1 MKKYVAEAI
10 GTFTLVFF
18 GCATVIF
25 MKGDVGQVGAA
36 FAFGLS
42 FIAMAYSI
50 GHVSGAHL
58 NPAVSTG
65 AYFAGRMTMKDYIS
79 YVVAQVAGGII
90 AALVLVVIVKGK
102 TEGYDVAT
110 DGLAA
115 TGWSEYTM
123 TSALAFE
130 VIATAMFVLVFLGAT
145 QDGAPVAM
153 AGLVIGLTLTL
164 IYLAGITV
172 SGPSV
177 NPARSIG
184 PAMIDSIHGGNA
196 ISQLWLYIVA
206 PLIGGA
212 IGGKLHQSGITT
224 KDDEDISFD

>member
-1 MKKYVAEAI
+1 MFGGIVAA
-10 GTFTLVFF
+10 L
-18 GCATVIF
+18 AL
-25 MKGDVGQVGAA
+25 
-36 FAFGLS
+36 FA
-42 FIAMAYSI
+42 IAM
-50 GHVSGAHL
+50 
-58 NPAVSTG
+58 
-65 AYFAGRMTMKDYIS
+65 
-79 YVVAQVAGGII
+79 
-90 AALVLVVIVKGK
+90 GK
-102 TEGYDVAT
+102 TGGYDIGAN
-110 DGLAA
+110 GFAA
-115 TGWSEYTM
+115 NGWGEYAM

-184 PAMIDSIHGGNA
+184 PAMIESIQGGDA

-206 PLIGGA
+206 PLIGGG
-212 IGGKLHQSGITT
+212 IGGLLHKAGITT
-224 KDDEDISFD
+224 EDTDD

>member
-25 MKGDVGQVGAA
+25 MRGEVGLLGVA
-36 FAFGLS
+36 FAFGLAVV
-42 FIAMAYSI
+42 AMVYSI

-58 NPAVSTG
+58 NPAVSIG
-65 AYFAGRMTMKDYIS
+65 ALFAGKLSMTDFAGYA
-79 YVVAQVAGGII
+79 VAQVFGGIFAALALLAIATGKTGGYDI
-90 AALVLVVIVKGK
+90 AANGF
-102 TEGYDVAT
+102 
-110 DGLAA
+110 AA
-115 TGWSEYTM
+115 NGWGEYAM

-130 VIATAMFVLVFLGAT
+130 VIATAIFVLVILGAT
-145 QDGAPVAM
+145 QDGAPAEM

-164 IYLAGITV
+164 ILLAGITV
-172 SGPSV
+172 SGSSV

-184 PAMIDSIHGGNA
+184 PALIQGGEA
-196 ISQLWLYIVA
+196 INQLWLYIVA

-212 IGGKLHQSGITT
+212 IGGLLHKSGITA
-224 KDDEDISFD
+224 KN

>member
-25 MKGDVGQVGAA
+25 MKDQVGLLGVAL
-36 FAFGLS
+36 AFGLTVV
-42 FIAMAYSI
+42 AMAYSI

-65 AYFAGRMTMKDYIS
+65 AFFAGRLSTKDYIS
-79 YVVAQVAGGII
+79 YVIAQVFGGIV
-90 AALVLVVIVKGK
+90 AALVLLIIVQGK
-102 TEGYDVAT
+102 TSGYDVAT
-110 DGLAA
+110 EGLGA

-130 VIATAMFVLVFLGAT
+130 AIAAAMFVLVFLSAT
-145 QDGAPVAM
+145 QKGASVAM

-164 IYLAGITV
+164 VHLSGITI
-172 SGPSV
+172 SGASV

-184 PAMIDSIHGGNA
+184 PAMLESIQGGDA

-224 KDDEDISFD
+224 KDTDD

>member
-25 MKGDVGQVGAA
+25 MKGEVGQLGVA

-42 FIAMAYSI
+42 FTAMAYSI

-65 AYFAGRMTMKDYIS
+65 ALFAGRLSTKDYIS
-79 YVVAQVAGGII
+79 YVVAQVFGGIV
-90 AALVLVVIVKGK
+90 AALVLLVIVQGR
-102 TEGYDVAT
+102 TEGYDVAAE
-110 DGLAA
+110 GLAA
-115 TGWSEYTM
+115 TGWGDYAM

-130 VIATAMFVLVFLGAT
+130 VIATAMFVLVILGAT
-145 QDGAPVAM
+145 QDGAPTMM

-164 IYLAGITV
+164 VHLAGITI
-172 SGPSV
+172 SGASV

-184 PAMIDSIHGGNA
+184 PAMIESIQGGDA

-206 PLIGGA
+206 PLIGGG
-212 IGGKLHQSGITT
+212 IGGMLHKAGITT
-224 KDDEDISFD
+224 EDTDD

>member
-25 MKGDVGQVGAA
+25 MKDEVGLLGVAL
-36 FAFGLS
+36 AFGLTVV
-42 FIAMAYSI
+42 AMAYSI

-58 NPAVSTG
+58 TPAVSTG
-65 AYFAGRMTMKDYIS
+65 AFFAGRLSTKDYMS
-79 YVVAQVAGGII
+79 YVVAQVFGGII
-90 AALVLVVIVKGK
+90 AALVLLVIVQGK
-102 TEGYDVAT
+102 TGGYDVAT
-110 DGLAA
+110 EGLAA
-115 TGWSEYTM
+115 TGWSEYSM

-130 VIATAMFVLVFLGAT
+130 VIATAMFVLVILGAT
-145 QDGAPVAM
+145 QDGAPTMM

-164 IYLAGITV
+164 IHLAGINI
-172 SGPSV
+172 SGASV

-184 PAMIDSIHGGNA
+184 PALIESIQGGTGIN
-196 ISQLWLYIVA
+196 QLWLYIVA

-224 KDDEDISFD
+224 IDTDD

>member
-1 MKKYVAEAI
+1 MNKYVAEAI

-18 GCATVIF
+18 GCASIIF
-25 MKGDVGQVGAA
+25 MKDEVGLLGVAL
-36 FAFGLS
+36 AFGLS
-42 FIAMAYSI
+42 YTAMFYSI

-65 AYFAGRMTMKDYIS
+65 AFFAGRLSTKDYIS
-79 YVVAQVAGGII
+79 YVVAQVFGGIV
-90 AALVLVVIVKGK
+90 AALVLLIIVQGK
-102 TEGYDVAT
+102 TSGYDVAT
-110 DGLAA
+110 EGLGA

-130 VIATAMFVLVFLGAT
+130 AIAAAMFVLVFLGAT
-145 QDGAPVAM
+145 QDGAPAMM

-164 IYLAGITV
+164 VHLAGITI
-172 SGPSV
+172 SGASV

-184 PAMIDSIHGGNA
+184 PAMVESIQGGDA

-206 PLIGGA
+206 PVIGGA
-212 IGGKLHQSGITT
+212 LGGIIHKSGITT
-224 KDDEDISFD
+224 LDTDD

>member
-18 GCATVIF
+18 GCATLIF
-25 MKGDVGQVGAA
+25 MKDQVGLLGVA

-42 FIAMAYSI
+42 YIAMTYSI

-65 AYFAGRMTMKDYIS
+65 FLFAGRMTMKDYIS
-79 YVVAQVAGGII
+79 YVVAQVFGGIV
-90 AALVLVVIVKGK
+90 AALVLLIIVQGK
-102 TEGYDVAT
+102 TGGYDVAAE
-110 DGLAA
+110 GLAA
-115 TGWSEYTM
+115 TGWSEYAM

-130 VIATAMFVLVFLGAT
+130 VIATAMFVLVILGAT
-145 QDGAPVAM
+145 QDGAPTMM

-164 IYLAGITV
+164 VHLAGITI
-172 SGPSV
+172 SGASV

-184 PAMIDSIHGGNA
+184 PALIESIHGGNA
-196 ISQLWLYIVA
+196 ISQLWLFIVA

-224 KDDEDISFD
+224 KDTDD

>member
-25 MKGDVGQVGAA
+25 MKDQVGLLGVAL
-36 FAFGLS
+36 AFGLTVV
-42 FIAMAYSI
+42 AMAYSI

-65 AYFAGRMTMKDYIS
+65 AFFAGRLSTKDYIS
-79 YVVAQVAGGII
+79 YVIAQVFGGII
-90 AALVLVVIVKGK
+90 AALVLLVIVQGK
-102 TEGYDVAT
+102 TGGYDVAT
-110 DGLAA
+110 EGLAA
-115 TGWSEYTM
+115 TGWSEYSM

-130 VIATAMFVLVFLGAT
+130 VIATAMFVLVILGAT
-145 QDGAPVAM
+145 QDGAPTMM

-164 IYLAGITV
+164 IHLAGITI
-172 SGPSV
+172 SGASV

-184 PAMIDSIHGGNA
+184 PALIESIQGGDGIN
-196 ISQLWLYIVA
+196 QLWLYIVA

-224 KDDEDISFD
+224 KDTDD

>member
-18 GCATVIF
+18 GCATVIL
-25 MKGDVGQVGAA
+25 MKDEVGLLGVAL
-36 FAFGLS
+36 AFGLS
-42 FIAMAYSI
+42 FAAMTYTF

-58 NPAVSTG
+58 NPAVST
-65 AYFAGRMTMKDYIS
+65 AFLFAGRMTTKDYIS
-79 YVVAQVAGGII
+79 YVVAQVFGGIV
-90 AALVLVVIVKGK
+90 AALVLLIIVQGK
-102 TEGYDVAT
+102 TSGYDVAT
-110 DGLAA
+110 EGLAA
-115 TGWSEYTM
+115 TGWSEYAM

-130 VIATAMFVLVFLGAT
+130 VIATAMFVLVFLGAS
-145 QDGAPVAM
+145 QDGAPTMM

-164 IYLAGITV
+164 VHLAGITI
-172 SGPSV
+172 SGASV

-184 PAMIDSIHGGNA
+184 PAMIESIQGGDGIN
-196 ISQLWLYIVA
+196 QLWLYIVA

-224 KDDEDISFD
+224 IDTDD

>member
-1 MKKYVAEAI
+1 MNKYVAEAI

-18 GCATVIF
+18 GCASIIF
-25 MKGDVGQVGAA
+25 MKDEVGLLGVAL
-36 FAFGLS
+36 AFGLS
-42 FIAMAYSI
+42 YTAMFYSI

-65 AYFAGRMTMKDYIS
+65 AFFAGRLSTKDYIS
-79 YVVAQVAGGII
+79 YVVAQVFGGIV
-90 AALVLVVIVKGK
+90 AALVLLIIVQGK
-102 TEGYDVAT
+102 TSGYDVAT
-110 DGLAA
+110 EGLGA

-130 VIATAMFVLVFLGAT
+130 AIAAAMFVLVFLSAT
-145 QDGAPVAM
+145 QKGASVAM

-164 IYLAGITV
+164 VHLSGITI
-172 SGPSV
+172 SGASV

-184 PAMIDSIHGGNA
+184 PAMLESIQGGDA

-224 KDDEDISFD
+224 KDTDD

>member
-25 MKGDVGQVGAA
+25 MRGEVGLLGVA

-42 FIAMAYSI
+42 VTAMAYSI

-58 NPAVSTG
+58 NPAVSLG
-65 AYFAGRMTMKDYIS
+65 ALCAGKLSMPDFVRYAA
-79 YVVAQVAGGII
+79 AQVFGGII
-90 AALVLVVIVKGK
+90 AAIALLAIAKGK
-102 TEGYDVAT
+102 TDGYDIGAN
-110 DGLAA
+110 GFAA
-115 TGWSEYTM
+115 NGWGTYSM

-130 VIATAMFVLVFLGAT
+130 VIATAIFVLVILGAT
-145 QDGAPVAM
+145 QDGAPTAM
-153 AGLVIGLTLTL
+153 AGLIIGLTLTL
-164 IYLAGITV
+164 IHLAGITV
-172 SGPSV
+172 SGSSV

-184 PAMIDSIHGGNA
+184 PALIEGGDA
-196 ISQLWLYIVA
+196 MRQLWLYIAA
-206 PLIGGA
+206 PLIGGV

-224 KDDEDISFD
+224 KDT

>member
-18 GCATVIF
+18 GCATIIF
-25 MKGDVGQVGAA
+25 MKDEVGLLGVAL
-36 FAFGLS
+36 AFGLS
-42 FIAMAYSI
+42 YTAMTYSI

-65 AYFAGRMTMKDYIS
+65 AYFAGRLSMKDYIS
-79 YVVAQVAGGII
+79 YVVAQVFGGIV
-90 AALVLVVIVKGK
+90 AALVLLIIVQGK
-102 TEGYDVAT
+102 TGGYDVPT
-110 DGLAA
+110 EGLGA

-130 VIATAMFVLVFLGAT
+130 AIAAAMFVLVFLGAT
-145 QDGAPVAM
+145 QDGAPTMM

-164 IYLAGITV
+164 VHLAGITV
-172 SGPSV
+172 SGASV

-184 PAMIDSIHGGNA
+184 PAMVESIQGGDA

-212 IGGKLHQSGITT
+212 LGGIIHKSGITT
-224 KDDEDISFD
+224 VDTDD

>member
-1 MKKYVAEAI
+1 MRKYVAEAI
-10 GTFTLVFF
+10 GTFILVFF
-18 GCATVIF
+18 GCATIIF
-25 MKGDVGQVGAA
+25 MKDEVGLLGVAV
-36 FAFGLS
+36 AFGLS
-42 FIAMAYSI
+42 YAAMTYTF

-65 AYFAGRMTMKDYIS
+65 AFFAGRLSLAEYIR
-79 YVVAQVAGGII
+79 YVVAQVFGGIV
-90 AALVLVVIVKGK
+90 AALVLLIIVQGK
-102 TEGYDVAT
+102 TSGYDVAT
-110 DGLAA
+110 EGLGA

-130 VIATAMFVLVFLGAT
+130 AIAAAMFVLVFLSAT
-145 QDGAPVAM
+145 QKGASVAM

-164 IYLAGITV
+164 VHLAGITI
-172 SGPSV
+172 SGASV

-184 PAMIDSIHGGNA
+184 PALIESIQGGDGIN
-196 ISQLWLYIVA
+196 QLWLYIVA

-224 KDDEDISFD
+224 KDTDD

>member
-10 GTFTLVFF
+10 GTFVLVFF

-25 MKGDVGQVGAA
+25 MKDQVGLLGVAL
-36 FAFGLS
+36 AFGLTVV
-42 FIAMAYSI
+42 AMAYSI

-65 AYFAGRMTMKDYIS
+65 AFFAGRLSTKDYIS
-79 YVVAQVAGGII
+79 YVVAQVFGGIV
-90 AALVLVVIVKGK
+90 AALVLLIIVQGK
-102 TEGYDVAT
+102 TGGYDVAT
-110 DGLAA
+110 QGLAT
-115 TGWSEYTM
+115 TGWSEYAM

-130 VIATAMFVLVFLGAT
+130 AIATAMFVLVILGAT
-145 QDGAPVAM
+145 QDGAPTMM

-164 IYLAGITV
+164 IHLAGITI
-172 SGPSV
+172 SGASV

-184 PAMIDSIHGGNA
+184 PALVESIRGGDA
-196 ISQLWLYIVA
+196 INQLWLYIVA

-224 KDDEDISFD
+224 IDTDD

>member
-1 MKKYVAEAI
+1 MKKDVAEAI
-10 GTFTLVFF
+10 GTFVLVFF

-25 MKGDVGQVGAA
+25 MKDQVGLLGVAL
-36 FAFGLS
+36 AFGLTVV
-42 FIAMAYSI
+42 AMAYSI

-65 AYFAGRMTMKDYIS
+65 AFFAGRMSMKDYIG
-79 YVVAQVAGGII
+79 YVVAQVTGGII
-90 AALVLVVIVKGK
+90 AALVLFAIVTGK
-102 TEGYDVAT
+102 TGGYDVAT
-110 DGLAA
+110 QGLAT
-115 TGWSEYTM
+115 TGWSEYAM

-130 VIATAMFVLVFLGAT
+130 AIATAMFVLVILGAT
-145 QDGAPVAM
+145 QDGAPTMM

-164 IYLAGITV
+164 IHLAGITI
-172 SGPSV
+172 SGASV

-184 PAMIDSIHGGNA
+184 PALVESIRGGDA
-196 ISQLWLYIVA
+196 INQLWLYIVA

-224 KDDEDISFD
+224 IDTDD

>member
-25 MKGDVGQVGAA
+25 MKDEVGLLGVAL
-36 FAFGLS
+36 AFGLTVV
-42 FIAMAYSI
+42 AMAYSI

-65 AYFAGRMTMKDYIS
+65 AFFAGRMSVNDYIS

-90 AALVLVVIVKGK
+90 AALMLLVIVQGK
-102 TEGYDVAT
+102 AGGYDVAT
-110 DGLAA
+110 EGLAA
-115 TGWSEYTM
+115 TGWGEYAM

-130 VIATAMFVLVFLGAT
+130 AIATAMFVMVILGAT
-145 QDGAPVAM
+145 QDGAPTMM

-164 IYLAGITV
+164 IHLAGITV
-172 SGPSV
+172 SGASV

-184 PAMIDSIHGGNA
+184 PAMIESIQGGNG
-196 ISQLWLYIVA
+196 INQLWLYIVA

-212 IGGKLHQSGITT
+212 IGGKLHQAGITT
-224 KDDEDISFD
+224 IDTDD